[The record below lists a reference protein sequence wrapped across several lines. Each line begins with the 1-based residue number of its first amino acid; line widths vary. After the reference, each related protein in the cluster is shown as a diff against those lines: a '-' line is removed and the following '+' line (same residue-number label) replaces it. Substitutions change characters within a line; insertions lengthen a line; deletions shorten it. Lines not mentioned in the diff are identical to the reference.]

1 MLSVSAISLTSRI
14 TLAKLFVLTDY
25 PNMVSTVL
33 QIEMIYR
40 AFIINSILDGER
52 VSWTQQDPTGIC
64 LANRTVRRKR
74 RCLRSICDLGTM
86 VTESPRY
93 LLFPGKGVCVG
104 EPRVLR
110 YADSVSLPQHLRLG
124 VVTCPRNP
132 SIGRLLQLQSFEY
145 WKTTVTCKSRNLHRR
160 CSIAHRSLQMLSY
173 KPIIR
178 YTYKVYKVYCFVV
191 CSSAK
196 TDLLPAR
203 LLLQRLLPVLDVVSN
218 DLSSLVS
225 GEVAADGLDEVA
237 LGVYT

>member
-1 MLSVSAISLTSRI
+1 
-14 TLAKLFVLTDY
+14 
-25 PNMVSTVL
+25 
-33 QIEMIYR
+33 
-40 AFIINSILDGER
+40 
-52 VSWTQQDPTGIC
+52 
-64 LANRTVRRKR
+64 
-74 RCLRSICDLGTM
+74 
-86 VTESPRY
+86 
-93 LLFPGKGVCVG
+93 
-104 EPRVLR
+104 
-110 YADSVSLPQHLRLG
+110 
-124 VVTCPRNP
+124 
-132 SIGRLLQLQSFEY
+132 
-145 WKTTVTCKSRNLHRR
+145 
-160 CSIAHRSLQMLSY
+160 MLSY